1 MDTDIRTK
9 LADSDKG
16 SYYQTWPEE
25 PRPQLL
31 VSAVVPSTSTGTESE
46 SDSLDDDDGKL
57 IYQQRIKKN

>member
-16 SYYQTWPEE
+16 SYYKTWPEE
-25 PRPQLL
+25 PS